1 MIQPTRRFRS
11 RGPSNVRWDV
21 DVRKFFFDRK
31 EVQRAIRR
39 MQQDQ
44 DALRHYALYL
54 RKVAINSI
62 RQTRAKPGSKAW
74 KKPSP
79 PGKPPRSRDPQRR
92 LKLIMAGFDPRERGM
107 VIGPIYLK
115 RTSSTTVP
123 AIHEKAKRVTIS
135 KNVYPQRSRK
145 AHSKAQA
152 QAYVRGFEK
161 RRRPYPKPTGQVHYV
176 AHYPKRP
183 FMWPAAQKTKDKF
196 ARMWTQ
202 HVSLR

>member
-44 DALRHYALYL
+44 NALRHYALYL

-79 PGKPPRSRDPQRR
+79 PGK
-92 LKLIMAGFDPRERGM
+92 A
-107 VIGPIYLK
+107 
-115 RTSSTTVP
+115 TSQP
-123 AIHEKAKRVTIS
+123 
-135 KNVYPQRSRK
+135 
-145 AHSKAQA
+145 
-152 QAYVRGFEK
+152 
-161 RRRPYPKPTGQVHYV
+161 
-176 AHYPKRP
+176 
-183 FMWPAAQKTKDKF
+183 
-196 ARMWTQ
+196 
-202 HVSLR
+202 

>member
-152 QAYVRGFEK
+152 QAYVRALKSGK
-161 RRRPYPKPTGQVHYV
+161 RPYPKPTGQVHYV